1 MEVFIGITGLIIA
14 WLTLQ
19 KTFYSKP
26 NEERNNLLGVFIATQ
41 KLHLEVQSL
50 LLKYIDDND
59 GAEHFIYPDITFQHL
74 LDMYKKG
81 FEKDLS
87 DKVYQDLKNN
97 EIYTKSNI
105 ATFQNMIDKQHND
118 LLMFRNQL
126 LFLTPPEKTE
136 KHKNS
141 V

>member
-1 MEVFIGITGLIIA
+1 MEVFIGIAGLIIA

-50 LLKYIDDND
+50 LQKYIDDND

-105 ATFQNMIDKQHND
+105 ATFQKLIDKQNND

-126 LFLTPPEKTE
+126 LFLTPPTE
-136 KHKNS
+136 N
-141 V
+141 

>member
-1 MEVFIGITGLIIA
+1 MEIFIAIAGLIIA
-14 WLTLQ
+14 WLTFQ

-26 NEERNNLLGVFIATQ
+26 KEEKDNLLGTFLTTQ

-50 LLKYIDDND
+50 LQKYIDDNN

-74 LDMYKKG
+74 LNMYKQG

-97 EIYTKSNI
+97 QNYTKSNI
-105 ATFQNMIDKQHND
+105 ATFQKMID
-118 LLMFRNQL
+118 
-126 LFLTPPEKTE
+126 TT
-136 KHKNS
+136 
-141 V
+141 

>member
-1 MEVFIGITGLIIA
+1 MEIFIGVAGLIIA
-14 WLTLQ
+14 WLTFQ

-26 NEERNNLLGVFIATQ
+26 DEERNNLLGTFLTTQ
-41 KLHLEVQSL
+41 KLHLEVQSIL
-50 LLKYIDDND
+50 QKYIDENN

-74 LDMYKKG
+74 LNMYKQG

-97 EIYTKSNI
+97 QIYTKSNI
-105 ATFQNMIDKQHND
+105 ATFQKLIDKQHSD

-126 LFLTPPEKTE
+126 LFLTPPT
-136 KHKNS
+136 KN
-141 V
+141 